1 MEVITKRVIIQYF
14 ISHDIHISLR
24 GIDSDTCLVST
35 MIDTIRLNVENFGY
49 VGKGEIELAPI
60 TLLIGPNNTGK
71 SYTAMFLYAS
81 IKSLQEII
89 MMRKGFLRFLRF
101 MEMKD
106 LENLLEKLVNE
117 YREKVQSL
125 TKESKNRRKNEELNR
140 LLREFVE
147 RSIELY
153 INKLNEELN
162 SEGYEKLAIAAIERV
177 FSSRITDLVRR
188 GSSEMNA
195 NIKIR
200 GRLFEL
206 SYDLKVSIPK
216 PGIEQGMN
224 IDLNIKLSVET
235 DTIVKNF
242 EEDITKYYRFAENIT
257 SKKVISKRSLHQ
269 LLFDIIFRVYRSL
282 EEDFGFNIRYL
293 PASRAGI
300 LHSYRTVASALIRS
314 VPEMPIRGAE
324 IPSVPGILADFL
336 AELISLEPRA
346 INISDELKEI
356 SKLLEEVLE
365 GSVEL
370 VRRSDI
376 SLSEPIYRSKEF
388 EFPLSNV
395 SSMIAE
401 LSPLDLYLRYGL
413 IKKNDIL
420 IIEEPEAHLHP
431 DKQAKLIEVLTL
443 LAKRLGVRVI
453 ITTHSDVILNKL
465 SNLVMAGSSNA
476 PEFRAALKPEDVKIY
491 NFRKDEGYSIV
502 EEVKVSETGIRDD
515 VFKKIIEELYE
526 EHMKLYHRVQ
536 KLKVRGRIHD
546 CKEDKD

>member
-1 MEVITKRVIIQYF
+1 M
-14 ISHDIHISLR
+14 
-24 GIDSDTCLVST
+24 ST
-35 MIDTIRLNVENFGY
+35 MIDIIRLNVENFGY
-49 VGKGEIELAPI
+49 VGKGEIEIAPI

-89 MMRKGFLRFLRF
+89 MRKGFPGF

-125 TKESKNRRKNEELNR
+125 IKESKNRRKNEELNK

-153 INKLNEELN
+153 ISKLNELN
-162 SEGYEKLAIAAIERV
+162 SEDYKKLAIAAIERV

-195 NIKIR
+195 GIKIR
-200 GRLFEL
+200 GRFFEL

-216 PGIEQGMN
+216 PGIEQDMN
-224 IDLNIKLSVET
+224 INLDIKLSAKT

-242 EEDITKYYRFAENIT
+242 EEDITKYYRFAESIL
-257 SKKVISKRSLHQ
+257 SKRAISKRRSLLLHQ
-269 LLFDIIFRVYRSL
+269 LLIDIIFRVYYRSL
-282 EEDFGFNIRYL
+282 GEDFGFSIRYL

-336 AELISLEPRA
+336 AELISLEPKA

-370 VRRSDI
+370 VRRSDV

-401 LSPLDLYLRYGL
+401 LSPLDLYLKYGL

-431 DKQAKLIEVLTL
+431 DKQAKLIEVLAL
-443 LAKRLGVRVI
+443 LAKRFGVRII

-465 SNLVMAGSSNA
+465 SNLVMAGYSNA
-476 PEFRAALKPEDVKIY
+476 PGFRAALKPEDVKIY

-502 EEVKVSETGIRDD
+502 EKVKVSEEGIPDD

-526 EHMKLYHRVQ
+526 EHMKLYYRIQ
-536 KLKVRGRIHD
+536 KLEIRGKIRD
-546 CKEDKD
+546 REEGKD

>member
-1 MEVITKRVIIQYF
+1 VI
-14 ISHDIHISLR
+14 DI
-24 GIDSDTCLVST
+24 
-35 MIDTIRLNVENFGY
+35 IRLNVENFGY

-60 TLLIGPNNTGK
+60 TLFIGPNNTGK

-81 IKSLQEII
+81 IESMIESIQKII
-89 MMRKGFLRFLRF
+89 REGFLRFI
-101 MEMKD
+101 EMKD
-106 LENLLEKLVNE
+106 LGNLLEKLVNE
-117 YREKVQSL
+117 YREKAQSL
-125 TKESKNRRKNEELNR
+125 AKEPKSHRKNEELNK
-140 LLREFVE
+140 LLGEFVE
-147 RSIELY
+147 RGMELY
-153 INKLNEELN
+153 INELN
-162 SEGYEKLAIAAIERV
+162 KLLNSKNFKKLVIEEIERV

-188 GSSEMNA
+188 GSSEMRA
-195 NIKIR
+195 NIKLK
-200 GRLFEL
+200 GKFFEL
-206 SYDLKVSIPK
+206 SCDLKVSMPK
-216 PGIEQGMN
+216 PRIKQDRN
-224 IDLNIKLSVET
+224 ANLDIKLTAKT
-235 DTIVKNF
+235 DAILGSLEKGVK
-242 EEDITKYYRFAENIT
+242 ERYYRLFRVIT
-257 SKKVISKRSLHQ
+257 SRRVTSEEFLPYLPY
-269 LLFDIIFRVYRSL
+269 LLEILEDLLEDLEIDFAKFDIH
-282 EEDFGFNIRYL
+282 YL

-300 LHSYRTVASALIRS
+300 LYSYRTVASAIIKS
-314 VPEMPIRGAE
+314 VPSMPIRGAE
-324 IPSVPGILADFL
+324 IPSVPGTLADFL
-336 AELISLEPRA
+336 AELISLDPRA

-356 SKLLEEVLE
+356 IESLEEILE

-370 VRRSDI
+370 VRRGDI
-376 SLSEPIYRSKEF
+376 SLPEPIYRSKEF

-401 LSPLDLYLRYGL
+401 LSPLDLYLKYGS

-526 EHMKLYHRVQ
+526 EHMKLYYRVQ
-536 KLKVRGRIHD
+536 KLRAGGRIRD
-546 CKEDKD
+546 CEEDKD